1 MLISVRIDR
10 VPSDPRRWR
19 AELRVLHA
27 DTGRVAGFRTVE
39 RVAESC
45 EPIEDLL
52 AFMTAL
58 ILSGAPPTPTSPT
71 MTTTTVVPAPVV
83 AQRSAV
89 GPQTVARSIVS
100 LPPPAPAR
108 HTSADATSGV
118 AGSEGESDPRR
129 RSGDDGVTGL
139 LPPIAIAVSVAGDV
153 GILPASTAGPSL
165 GGGLEVSLGRRASP
179 TTAFLYGLIW
189 PTRSTL
195 IDSARGATVGQQSVG
210 VGACPLA
217 WQMGSRRVAA
227 CAAFELGLL
236 SATGFGLDGAAR
248 TRHATAS
255 VCLGARF
262 MQRIVHDLFVA
273 LQVDGA
279 VALTRVR
286 LVYAGNM
293 GETEELSGTWPVATR
308 AQIQL
313 GWVIP

>member
-1 MLISVRIDR
+1 M
-10 VPSDPRRWR
+10 
-19 AELRVLHA
+19 
-27 DTGRVAGFRTVE
+27 GRVAGFRTVE

-58 ILSGAPPTPTSPT
+58 ILSGKLPTPT
-71 MTTTTVVPAPVV
+71 TTTTEVVHAPVV

-89 GPQTVARSIVS
+89 GPQTVARSNVS
-100 LPPPAPAR
+100 RSPPAPER
-108 HTSADATSGV
+108 RTSADATSGV
-118 AGSEGESDPRR
+118 AGSDGESDPRR

-139 LPPIAIAVSVAGDV
+139 LPPIAIAVSIAGDV
-153 GILPASTAGPSL
+153 GILPASIGPSL
-165 GGGLEVSLGRRASP
+165 GGGLEVSLGRHASP
-179 TTAFLYGLIW
+179 TTAFVYGFIW

-210 VGACPLA
+210 VGACPFA

-236 SATGFGLDGAAR
+236 SATGFGLEGAAR
-248 TRHATAS
+248 TRNATAS
-255 VCLGARF
+255 VCLGARL
-262 MQRIVHDLFVA
+262 MQRIVRDLFVA
-273 LQVDGA
+273 LQLDGA

-293 GETEELSGTWPVATR
+293 GEKEELSGTWPVAPR